1 MGLAAALRSPKYP
14 GLRRAH
20 FNARRELALGDP
32 VVAEGALVGG
42 VGRRV
47 EIPRAVR
54 ARLDAVPAPDARLL
68 VDEDDAVRGLEGRP
82 DGAHLDARR
91 VRALV
96 AQLRDEEGAQDRP
109 VGRRLGRRLI
119 PGAIAL
125 TIVWPFFRVMYR
137 STQVRTK
144 NGSFGTLFS
153 FLQASMHRAQPMHL
167 STETPYPY
175 HFPVL
180 ATSLPYAFGGM
191 SLRTPSIAPPERR
204 TAKNPLRKLLR
215 PFTVPP
221 PGNGDNGIASRRT
234 SRRARPC

>member
-1 MGLAAALRSPKYP
+1 MQYRHPMHVFSLTRTTPSPVWKVAPTGHTWTQGGFAHWLHSFGTKKERRIVLSDAAS
-14 GLRRAH
+14 G
-20 FNARRELALGDP
+20 
-32 VVAEGALVGG
+32 VASS
-42 VGRRV
+42 
-47 EIPRAVR
+47 
-54 ARLDAVPAPDARLL
+54 
-68 VDEDDAVRGLEGRP
+68 
-82 DGAHLDARR
+82 
-91 VRALV
+91 
-96 AQLRDEEGAQDRP
+96 
-109 VGRRLGRRLI
+109 

-125 TIVWPFFRVMYR
+125 TVVWPFFRMMYR

-144 NGSFGTLFS
+144 NGSLGTLFS

-175 HFPVL
+175 HLPVL
-180 ATSLPYAFGGM
+180 ATSLACAVEGK

-234 SRRARPC
+234 SRRARPCRSSGRSPPASPSRPCRGTSRRTPASGASTA